1 MQREIKFRAYHQ
13 KLKRTLEVIIID
25 FEQME
30 FTACE
35 LPENSSINEL
45 ENRDYF
51 WYELENCNL
60 LEYTG
65 LKDKNG
71 KEIYEGDITKEIF
84 EFECEIDD
92 IEKMRHHEIIS
103 QVIFR
108 QGCFGL
114 MDSNF
119 IEEDF
124 QPFSDFHFESLTEH
138 IEIIGN
144 IYENPELLN
153 N

>member
-45 ENRDYF
+45 ENRDYL
-51 WYELENCNL
+51 WYDLENCNL
-60 LEYTG
+60 RRYTG

-71 KEIYEGDITKEIF
+71 VEIYEGDIYKYCHENHEGVKEC
-84 EFECEIDD
+84 CEIDTFES
-92 IEKMRHHEIIS
+92 I
-103 QVIFR
+103 
-108 QGCFGL
+108 
-114 MDSNF
+114 
-119 IEEDF
+119 EDF
-124 QPFSDFHFESLTEH
+124 YFNELIQYRVDDG
-138 IEIIGN
+138 EIIGN